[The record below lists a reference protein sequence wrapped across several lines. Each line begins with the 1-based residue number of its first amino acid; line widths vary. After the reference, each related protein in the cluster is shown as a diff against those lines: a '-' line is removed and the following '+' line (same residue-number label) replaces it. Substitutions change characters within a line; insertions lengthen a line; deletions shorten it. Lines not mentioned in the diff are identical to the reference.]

1 MSSKPN
7 PLTDAAVG
15 VQKLVKSDAEWKA
28 QLSPLAYEV
37 ARKLAT
43 ERPFSSPL
51 DHELRPGTYTCVCCG
66 EPVFVSDSKFDSGC
80 GWPSFTSPA
89 EPSAIETEVD
99 ESHGMRRT
107 EVQCSKCNAHLG
119 HVFPDGPGP
128 TGLRYC
134 INGAALGFASTDA
147 SKK

>member
-37 ARKLAT
+37 ARKHAT

-66 EPVFVSDSKFDSGC
+66 EPVFVA
-80 GWPSFTSPA
+80 PA
-89 EPSAIETEVD
+89 RTRRDANLPHRRARGQPRHRQGQCPALAPRRRPEALQGAD
-99 ESHGMRRT
+99 HGSRNR
-107 EVQCSKCNAHLG
+107 H
-119 HVFPDGPGP
+119 GPQDP
-128 TGLRYC
+128 
-134 INGAALGFASTDA
+134 
-147 SKK
+147 